1 MPLNRRKFLGRTA
14 ATSAG
19 AALASA
25 AAAVPAEARGHGR
38 PRRRY
43 AFTVMG
49 TTDLHG
55 NVFNWDYF
63 TDAEF
68 DDAAHNDVGLAKIS
82 TLVDQV
88 RKEKGR
94 RNTLLI
100 DAGDT
105 IQGTQLSYYYARVDP
120 ITGEGGPVHPMAQAM
135 NAIGYDAAA
144 LGNHEFNYGIPVLR
158 KFEEQCDFP
167 LLGANALDAK
177 TLRPAFPP
185 YWMTRLRTPCGR
197 DVKVAVLGLTNPGIA
212 IWDKVNVQGKM
223 TFPGLE
229 EQAAKWVPRLRS
241 MGADVVIVSA
251 HSGTSGTSSYG
262 DQVPYVENAAALVA
276 EKVAGIDAILVGHAH
291 VEIPESRVVN
301 KETGREVVLSEPLKW
316 GQRLTLFDFELEWE
330 RGRWQVASVSAKVL
344 NSNTAEEDPRIV
356 RLLDAEHKKVV
367 GYVNQVI
374 GTCSAAMTATE
385 APYKD
390 APIVDFI
397 NHVQAETVKAALA
410 GTEYADLPVLSQ
422 ASCFSRTAAIPA
434 GEVTIR
440 QVAGLYPFENTLEA
454 RVLTGAQLK
463 DYLEFSARYYVQTPA
478 GGDVDP
484 AKLTNASDIPDYN
497 YDAVGGLTYEIDIA
511 KAPGSRIAELGFD
524 GKPVDEEAR
533 FVLAVNNYRA
543 SGGGNFPHVAAAKQV
558 WANSEE
564 IRNTIIAWVQAKGTI
579 DVSRFGSVDWKL
591 VRAIARRRKALVAEL
606 LGRFGNAASVRA
618 TPREPRSQPQ
628 TGPRAGSGGAAALT
642 PFRRA
647 AGTA

>member
-1 MPLNRRKFLGRTA
+1 MPLDRRTFLGRTA

-19 AALASA
+19 AALASGA
-25 AAAVPAEARGHGR
+25 AAAPAEARGHGHGHGR
-38 PRRRY
+38 GHERY
-43 AFTVMG
+43 EFTVMG

-82 TLVDQV
+82 TLVERV
-88 RKEKGR
+88 RQEKGR

-105 IQGTQLSYYYARVDP
+105 IQGTQLSYYYAKVDP

-135 NAIGYDAAA
+135 NLIGYDAAA

-167 LLGANALDAK
+167 LLGANALDA
-177 TLRPAFPP
+177 TSLRPAFPP

-197 DVKVAVLGLTNPGIA
+197 GVKVAVLGLTNPGIA
-212 IWDKVNVQGKM
+212 IWDKAHVRGKM

-262 DQVPYVENAAALVA
+262 DQLPYVENAAALVA
-276 EKVAGIDAILVGHAH
+276 ERVAGIDAILVGHAH
-291 VEIPESRVVN
+291 VEIAERRVVN

-316 GQRLTLFDFELEWE
+316 GQRLTCFDIGLEWA
-330 RGRWQVASVSAKVL
+330 RGRWQVESVAAKVL
-344 NSNTAEEDPRIV
+344 NSASVAEDPRIV
-356 RLLDAEHKKVV
+356 ELLGDEHKKVV

-374 GTCSAAMTATE
+374 GASTAAMTAAE

-390 APIVDFI
+390 APIIDFI

-410 GTEYADLPVLSQ
+410 GTEHAGLPVLSQ
-422 ASCFSRTAAIPA
+422 ASCFSRTARIPA
-434 GEVTIR
+434 GKVTIR

-454 RVLTGAQLK
+454 RVLTGAQVK
-463 DYLEFSARYYVQTPA
+463 DYLEFSARYYVRTPA
-478 GGDVDP
+478 GGEVDP
-484 AKLTNASDIPDYN
+484 SKLTNADDIPDYN
-497 YDAVGGLTYEIDIA
+497 YDAVSGLSYEIDVA
-511 KAPGSRIAELGFD
+511 KPVGSRIAALRFGGE
-524 GKPVDEEAR
+524 PVEESAR

-543 SGGGNFPHVAAAKQV
+543 SGGGNFPHVAAAQQV

-564 IRNTIIAWVQAKGTI
+564 IRNTIIAWVKASGTI
-579 DVSRFGSVDWKL
+579 DGAGFASVDWRL
-591 VRAIARRRKALVAEL
+591 TRD
-606 LGRFGNAASVRA
+606 G
-618 TPREPRSQPQ
+618 TPV
-628 TGPRAGSGGAAALT
+628 
-642 PFRRA
+642 F
-647 AGTA
+647 

>member
-19 AALASA
+19 AALAA
-25 AAAVPAEARGHGR
+25 AAATVPAEARGQEL
-38 PRRRY
+38 PPRRY

-55 NVFNWDYF
+55 NVLNWDYF

-68 DDAAHNDVGLAKIS
+68 DDSAHNDVGLAKIS

-120 ITGEGGPVHPMAQAM
+120 ITGANGPVHPMAQAM

-185 YWMTRLRTPCGR
+185 YWMTRLRTPFGR

-212 IWDKVNVQGKM
+212 IWDKANVQGKM

-262 DQVPYVENAAALVA
+262 DQVPHVENAAALVA
-276 EKVAGIDAILVGHAH
+276 EQVAGIDAILVGHAH
-291 VEIPESRVVN
+291 LEIPESRVVN

-344 NSNTAEEDPRIV
+344 NSSTAEEDPRIV
-356 RLLDAEHKKVV
+356 RLLGDEHKKVV

-374 GTCSAAMTATE
+374 GTCSEAMAATE

-397 NHVQAETVKAALA
+397 NHVQSETVKAALA
-410 GTEYADLPVLSQ
+410 GTEYAALPVLSQ

-484 AKLTNASDIPDYN
+484 AKLTNASGTPDYN

-511 KAPGSRIAELGFD
+511 KAPGSRIAGLSFD
-524 GKPVDEEAR
+524 GKPIDEKAQ

-543 SGGGNFPHVAAAKQV
+543 SGGGNFPHVATAKQV

-579 DVSRFGSVDWKL
+579 DVSRFGTVDWKL
-591 VRAIARRRKALVAEL
+591 TRD
-606 LGRFGNAASVRA
+606 
-618 TPREPRSQPQ
+618 
-628 TGPRAGSGGAAALT
+628 GAPVFQLS
-642 PFRRA
+642 
-647 AGTA
+647 